1 VASAKSNLQNEGI
14 SPQRLG
20 QLRGLSPQQQ
30 EREKNFNKLQKS
42 SVNEQELTRLMANP
56 VKAKMPMAQ
65 SKIMNS
71 QPSKT
76 AEGGK
81 LMVGSDAQVSSW
93 SGKQGSAVPLPP
105 MQTNTIIS

>member
-1 VASAKSNLQNEGI
+1 M
-14 SPQRLG
+14 
-20 QLRGLSPQQQ
+20 
-30 EREKNFNKLQKS
+30 
-42 SVNEQELTRLMANP
+42 NEQELTRLMVNP

-81 LMVGSDAQVSSW
+81 LIVAVGSEAQVSCW

>member
-1 VASAKSNLQNEGI
+1 M
-14 SPQRLG
+14 
-20 QLRGLSPQQQ
+20 RGLSPQQQ
-30 EREKNFNKLQKS
+30 EREKNFNKLQKG

-81 LMVGSDAQVSSW
+81 LMSEAQVSSW

>member
-1 VASAKSNLQNEGI
+1 
-14 SPQRLG
+14 
-20 QLRGLSPQQQ
+20 
-30 EREKNFNKLQKS
+30 
-42 SVNEQELTRLMANP
+42 MANP

-81 LMVGSDAQVSSW
+81 LVLAVSSEAQVSSW
-93 SGKQGSAVPLPP
+93 SGKQGTVPLPP

>member
-1 VASAKSNLQNEGI
+1 
-14 SPQRLG
+14 
-20 QLRGLSPQQQ
+20 
-30 EREKNFNKLQKS
+30 
-42 SVNEQELTRLMANP
+42 VNEQELTRLMVNP

-81 LMVGSDAQVSSW
+81 LIVAVGSEAQVSSW